1 MSAATTLPLNKPG
14 SSIAAGGRLR
24 HRIGISAIGWAAPIE
39 DMRHPDWVSAGRQ
52 LGAMGRGSNWWV
64 GDWIRY
70 GTARWGEKYVEAA
83 RITGYDV
90 HSLRNMA
97 YVASRFELSLRRD
110 NLTWSH
116 HALLA
121 ALEPD
126 QQVYWLDRAAT
137 QNMSVAD
144 LRLELRSVRRVSK
157 RATDLTAPQSER
169 DVESDIVCP
178 NCGSLVPFP
187 GTSVS
192 SKEPPD

>member
-1 MSAATTLPLNKPG
+1 MSSPATQASPLHKQGHVTWVPQKD
-14 SSIAAGGRLR
+14 L
-24 HRIGISAIGWAAPIE
+24 E
-39 DMRHPDWVSAGRQ
+39 HPDWVAAGFR
-52 LGAMGRGSNWWV
+52 LGSIGRAAQWWV

-126 QQVYWLDRAAT
+126 EQRHWLDRASSDR
-137 QNMSVAD
+137 MSVTD
-144 LRLELRSVRRVSK
+144 LRIELRVAERIGARSSADSRPLEES
-157 RATDLTAPQSER
+157 TAL
-169 DVESDIVCP
+169 DADVCP
-178 NCGSLVPFP
+178 TCGQTIQVHEETTTAMPKRLA
-187 GTSVS
+187 TSNGRAR
-192 SKEPPD
+192 